1 MDIKVY
7 RSKFN
12 SPTVG
17 INTQAIGFVN
27 LIGVAKTAAPSTTIS
42 LVSSPVGLTS
52 AFYSTIE
59 VTDNITNEKNLVDV
73 YATHDGT
80 NSYFSEYYV
89 DSGDIENFSNNF
101 IGTFTSNLVVFYQL
115 ISRILVLIQQH

>member
-1 MDIKVY
+1 MDVEGFTDSATSDTFLNITPTDPFDDDLDIKVY

-17 INTQAIGFVN
+17 INTLSVGFVN
-27 LIGVAKTAAPSTTIS
+27 IIGVAKTANPSATIN
-42 LVSSPVGLTS
+42 LISSPVGVTS

-59 VTDNITNEKNLVDV
+59 ITDNITNEKNLVDV

-80 NSYFSEYYV
+80 NSYF
-89 DSGDIENFSNNF
+89 
-101 IGTFTSNLVVFYQL
+101 
-115 ISRILVLIQQH
+115 RILC